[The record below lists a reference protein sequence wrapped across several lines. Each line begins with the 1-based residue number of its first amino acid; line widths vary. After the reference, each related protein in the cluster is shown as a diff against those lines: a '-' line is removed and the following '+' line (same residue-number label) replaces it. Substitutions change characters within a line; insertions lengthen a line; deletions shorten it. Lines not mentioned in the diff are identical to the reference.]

1 MAHNAKE
8 AAQKI
13 NKAIKGVGTDEKALN
28 EVFGTHTKQQM
39 LEIAKEYHDL
49 FHTTL
54 EKDIK
59 GDTSSH
65 YRTLL
70 VGLLSTVGQAKVN
83 LLKHATKGAGTA
95 EKYLIDVLAPSTN
108 QEILDVYQTDPT
120 VIAAVVNDVSHG
132 DFAKVINRLLK
143 GQRDEKENPSHDE
156 LVAVA
161 EKFYKAG
168 EGKLGTDEATFIEL
182 ICTHSPKYL
191 AHVSKVYQEKHKS
204 TLVQAIKKET
214 SGDFE
219 DVLVALTKTKH
230 EYFADRLWNATH
242 GLGTDDHFLC
252 YAFSVLS
259 REDFKEVARIFHER
273 HTNVTL
279 AKQIIGDVSGD
290 YGDLI
295 KLLLAQ

>member
-8 AAQKI
+8 AAQKL
-13 NKAIKGVGTDEKALN
+13 NKAIKGAGTDEKALN
-28 EVFGTHTKQQM
+28 EVFGTHTKHQLQ
-39 LEIAKEYHDL
+39 EIAKEYKDSYHVDL
-49 FHTTL
+49 A
-54 EKDIK
+54 KDIK

-70 VGLLSTVGQAKVN
+70 VGLLSSVAQAKVD

-95 EKYLIDVLAPSTN
+95 EKYLIDVLAPSSN
-108 QEILDVYQTDPT
+108 QEVLDVYQCDPT
-120 VIAAVVNDVSHG
+120 IIAAVCNDVSHG
-132 DFAKVINRLLK
+132 DFAKVVQRLLK
-143 GQRDEKENPSHDE
+143 GKREEKENPSHDE
-156 LVAVA
+156 LRAVA

-168 EGKLGTDEATFIEL
+168 EGKLGTDEATFIDL
-182 ICTHSPKYL
+182 ICSHSPKYL
-191 AHVSKVYQEKHKS
+191 AQVSKVYQEHHKS

-230 EYFADRLWNATH
+230 EYFADRFWTATH

-252 YAFSVLS
+252 YAFAVLS
-259 REDFKEVARIFHER
+259 RDDLKEVSKIFHER
-273 HTNVTL
+273 HSNTTL